1 MFRKHNG
8 LVEVAVFVYRIIQD
22 LPGGLVD
29 GPDDGYLYPGASA
42 TALGLDSPGVVRV
55 AHCLVTTTF

>member
-22 LPGGLVD
+22 LPGGMVD
-29 GPDDGYLYPGASA
+29 GPDDGYLYPGPRRPHSFWI
-42 TALGLDSPGVVRV
+42 PPEIVRV